1 MEKESAARAQSDA
14 QGAPKKKGFFY
25 GWWIVAGGFMI
36 MATCYTAFVNCISLF
51 QAQIVGDLGMTIG
64 EYNTGTSLA
73 SLISIVGTLIVG
85 VMLDKIN
92 ARAIAAAIAVM
103 SSAMLFGYANVSAPW
118 QVYVLAALSGTLIT
132 CGARLFVSVIIT
144 NWFNLKRG
152 LAVSIALCGSAAG
165 GAVLSPI
172 VSGIIASSGWRP
184 AMTVLAVVCLVGSLP
199 LALIFFRTHPS
210 DIGLAPYGSEL
221 SAEEI
226 KALENKDSKKK
237 FKADPEVTVAI
248 GWKVMRKSA
257 AFWLLALGFA
267 FVGAINAMI
276 VVNTVTNI
284 TSVTSNGVT
293 IVTGGH
299 DITWAGYLMSA
310 QLVLVVFAK
319 VALGAIYD
327 RFGLIFAT
335 ILGMIACA
343 AANFFMCFPSTDWG
357 PILSVVFF
365 SYGTCICTVGPSI
378 MMTKMFGRLDLGKT
392 TGIMVAIQSV
402 GAIIGAIV
410 SGQVFDAYS
419 SFTIAWII
427 GIVISILMGV
437 CMIAAVFSAR
447 KLVEKQIAAGAPR
460 VDDEGKIIEEASAE
474 KAEAHA

>member
-1 MEKESAARAQSDA
+1 MAKEETTRAHGDA
-14 QGAPKKKGFFY
+14 QGSSKKKGFFY

-92 ARAIAAAIAVM
+92 ARAIAVAITVM

-152 LAVSIALCGSAAG
+152 LAVSIALCGSAFG
-165 GAVLSPI
+165 GAILSPI
-172 VSGIIASSGWRP
+172 VSGIIATSGWRV
-184 AMTVLAVVCLVGSLP
+184 AMTVLAAVCLVGSLP

-221 SAEEI
+221 SDEQIAAIEKK
-226 KALENKDSKKK
+226 KATSK

-257 AFWLLALGFA
+257 AFWLLAVGFA

-276 VVNTVTNI
+276 VVNMVTNM

-299 DITWAGYLMSA
+299 DITWAGYIMSA
-310 QLVLVVFAK
+310 QLILVVFAK

-327 RFGLIFAT
+327 RFGLTFAT
-335 ILGMIACA
+335 VLGMISCA
-343 AANFFMCFPSTDWG
+343 AANFFMCFPATDWG

-365 SYGTCICTVGPSI
+365 AYGTCICTVGPSI

-410 SGQVFDAYS
+410 SGQAFDACG
-419 SFTIAWII
+419 SFTPAWII

-437 CMIAAVFSAR
+437 CMISAVLLAR
-447 KLVEKQIAAGAPR
+447 KLVAARIAAGAPL
-460 VDDEGKIIEEASAE
+460 VDDEGKVIEGEAPRADATLS
-474 KAEAHA
+474 